1 MLFITAVMNYTGETA
16 TCIVEKIK
24 KGDKQLKEKFI
35 KDYIPFILN
44 TISGFCSYKTSD
56 LKSSDEYSIG
66 LMAFDEAIER
76 FDISRSKSFLK
87 FAEMV
92 IKKRMIDYYRKVSS
106 IDKKEIPFSSFYSR
120 GEKELEKKL
129 NMYDAGQETSKY
141 ELIWELKDFSEKLE
155 SFGLSIT
162 KLPNYV
168 PKHRDSKQMCVGI
181 AKKII
186 KNKDILNKLK
196 TKKYIQMKELSK
208 IIDVHPK
215 TVERNRAFI
224 ICLCII
230 LEGDYENFKEYL
242 NKVF

>member
-1 MLFITAVMNYTGETA
+1 MLFITAAIDYIGETA
-16 TCIVEKIK
+16 TEIVEKIK
-24 KGDKQLKEKFI
+24 KGDKQLKDKFI

-44 TISGFCSYKTSD
+44 IVSGFCSCKTSD

-76 FDISRSKSFLK
+76 FDIKRSKSFLK

-92 IKKRMIDYYRKVSS
+92 IKKRMIDYYRKVSAV
-106 IDKKEIPFSSFYSR
+106 DKKEIPFSSFYSKS
-120 GEKELEKKL
+120 GKELEKKL
-129 NMYDAGQETSKY
+129 NMYDIEQESNRY
-141 ELIWELKDFSEKLE
+141 EIIWELKDFSKKLE
-155 SFGLSIT
+155 SFGLSIE
-162 KLPNYV
+162 KLPDYV
-168 PKHRDSKQMCVGI
+168 PKHKDSKQMCVNI

-186 KNKDILNKLK
+186 GNKDILNKLK
-196 TKKYIQMKELSK
+196 TKKYIQMKQLSK

-230 LEGDYENFKEYL
+230 LESDYKNFKEYL
-242 NKVF
+242 KF

>member
-1 MLFITAVMNYTGETA
+1 
-16 TCIVEKIK
+16 
-24 KGDKQLKEKFI
+24 
-35 KDYIPFILN
+35 
-44 TISGFCSYKTSD
+44 
-56 LKSSDEYSIG
+56 IG

-76 FDISRSKSFLK
+76 FDISRSKSFLN

-120 GEKELEKKL
+120 SEKDLEKKL
-129 NMYDAGQETSKY
+129 NMYDARQETSKY

-162 KLPNYV
+162 KLPDYV

-186 KNKDILNKLK
+186 ENKNILNKLK